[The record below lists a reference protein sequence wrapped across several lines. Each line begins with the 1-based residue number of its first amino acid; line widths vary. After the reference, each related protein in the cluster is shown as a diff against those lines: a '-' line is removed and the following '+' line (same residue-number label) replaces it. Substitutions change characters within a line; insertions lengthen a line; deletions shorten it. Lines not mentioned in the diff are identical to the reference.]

1 MLSYYI
7 DKFIFRVALFVMAC
21 MTMAACSD
29 SDDEVAVGTNDVSVA
44 FTLTIADAA
53 PTRGGENEGWDNYN
67 PGQDGILN
75 ENSINTNDVVIA
87 IYDDKGNK
95 VDDIEDLRVTKVSE
109 PTGGATEAMY
119 AITGVWKNAKPNLDK
134 AKRVM
139 VVANSNTSTW
149 GDPSLLTYNLEPAS
163 RKYIPMWG
171 VVKIPSIL
179 TLGKQN
185 QLPNIQLL
193 RAMAKVSVKLRTDMT
208 EYGYSIGSMSVNNY
222 NTKGFCVPKTFNEVD
237 NTSEVRF
244 ANSLNVLDS
253 HADNIALP
261 TTAPLYLPEYDN
273 SGANP
278 TTITVNLNRNGKL
291 EGTYTLEFRQYGTD
305 GKPTGTPYPI
315 QRNHY
320 YEYWIYKETGKI
332 IVTLHVRKWN
342 RRIYPENDG
351 IIM

>member
-1 MLSYYI
+1 MLTRFI
-7 DKFIFRVALFVMAC
+7 DKFIQRVAFVIMLC
-21 MTMAACSD
+21 MVMAACSD
-29 SDDEVAVGTNDVSVA
+29 SDDDAVGTEDVSVA
-44 FTLTIADAA
+44 FTLTVADATS
-53 PTRGGENEGWDNYN
+53 TRAENDGWDDYS

-75 ENSINTNDVVIA
+75 ENMVNTDDIIIA

-95 VDDIEDLRVTKVSE
+95 VDIVEDLRVTKISDASG
-109 PTGGATEAMY
+109 TGTMY
-119 AITGVWKNAKPNLDK
+119 AITGVWRNAKPNVER
-134 AKRVM
+134 AKRLMVM
-139 VVANSNTSTW
+139 ANCNTSVW
-149 GDPSLLTYNLEPAS
+149 GDPSTLTYDLLPEE

-171 VVKIPSIL
+171 VVKIPATL

-185 QLPNIQLL
+185 KLHNIRML
-193 RAMAKVSVKLRTDMT
+193 RAMAKVSVKLRDDMT
-208 EYGYSIGSMSVNNY
+208 AYGYAIGSMTVNNY
-222 NTKGFCVPKTFNEVD
+222 NTKGYCVPKTFNEVD
-237 NTSEVRF
+237 NTSDVRF

-253 HADNIALP
+253 HADKIELP

-273 SGANP
+273 SGTNP

-291 EGTYTLEFRQYGTD
+291 EGTYTLYFRNYDSD
-305 GKPTGTPYPI
+305 GKPTGPTYPI

-320 YEYWIYKETGKI
+320 YQYLIYKETGKI

>member
-1 MLSYYI
+1 MLTRFI
-7 DKFIFRVALFVMAC
+7 DKFIQRVAFVIMLC
-21 MTMAACSD
+21 MMMAACSD
-29 SDDEVAVGTNDVSVA
+29 SDDDAVGTEDVSVA
-44 FTLTIADAA
+44 FTLTVADATS
-53 PTRGGENEGWDNYN
+53 TRAENDGWDDYS

-75 ENSINTNDVVIA
+75 ENMVNTDDIIIA

-95 VDDIEDLRVTKVSE
+95 VDIVEDLRVTKISDASG
-109 PTGGATEAMY
+109 TGTMY
-119 AITGVWKNAKPNLDK
+119 AITGVWRNAKPNVER
-134 AKRVM
+134 AKRLMVM
-139 VVANSNTSTW
+139 ANCNTSVW
-149 GDPSLLTYNLEPAS
+149 SDPSTLTYDLLPEE

-171 VVKIPSIL
+171 VVKIPAAL

-185 QLPNIQLL
+185 KLHNIRML
-193 RAMAKVSVKLRTDMT
+193 RAMAKVSVKLRDDMT
-208 EYGYSIGSMSVNNY
+208 AYGYAIGSMTVNNY

-237 NTSEVRF
+237 NTSDVRF

-253 HADNIALP
+253 HADKIALP
-261 TTAPLYLPEYDN
+261 ITAPLYLPEYDN
-273 SGANP
+273 SGTNP

-291 EGTYTLEFRQYGTD
+291 EGTYTLYFRNYDSD
-305 GKPTGTPYPI
+305 GKPTGPTYPI

-320 YEYWIYKETGKI
+320 YQYLIYKETGKI

>member
-1 MLSYYI
+1 MLLYSI
-7 DKFIFRVALFVMAC
+7 DKFIRRVAYIVMVV
-21 MTMAACSD
+21 MVMAACSD
-29 SDDEVAVGTNDVSVA
+29 SDDDAVGTEDVSVA
-44 FTLTIADAA
+44 FTLTVADAA
-53 PTRGGENEGWDNYN
+53 TTRGGENEGWDNYN
-67 PGQDGILN
+67 PGEDGILN

-95 VDDIEDLRVTKVSE
+95 VDDIEDLRVTKISDASG
-109 PTGGATEAMY
+109 TGTMY
-119 AITGVWKNAKPNLDK
+119 AITGVWRNAKPNVER
-134 AKRVM
+134 AKRLMVM
-139 VVANSNTSTW
+139 ANCNTSVW
-149 GDPSLLTYNLEPAS
+149 SDPSTLTYDLLPEE

-171 VVKIPSIL
+171 VVKIPATL

-185 QLPNIQLL
+185 KLPDIQML
-193 RAMAKVSVKLRTDMT
+193 RAMAKVSVKLRTDMA

-222 NTKGFCVPKTFNEVD
+222 NTKGYCVPKTFNEVD

-244 ANSLNVLDS
+244 ANSLNVFDS
-253 HADNIALP
+253 HADKIDLS

-273 SGANP
+273 SGTNP
-278 TTITVNLNRNGKL
+278 TTITVNLNRNGTL
-291 EGTYTLEFRQYGTD
+291 EGTYTLEFRNYDSD
-305 GKPTGTPYPI
+305 GKPVGSTYPI

-320 YEYWIYKETGKI
+320 YQYLIYKETGKV

>member
-1 MLSYYI
+1 MLTRFI
-7 DKFIFRVALFVMAC
+7 DKFIQRVAFVIMLC
-21 MTMAACSD
+21 MVMAACSD
-29 SDDEVAVGTNDVSVA
+29 SDDDAVGTEDVSVA
-44 FTLTIADAA
+44 FTLTVADATS
-53 PTRGGENEGWDNYN
+53 TRADNDGWDDYS

-75 ENSINTNDVVIA
+75 ENMVNTDDIIIA

-95 VDDIEDLRVTKVSE
+95 VDIVEDLRVTKISDASG
-109 PTGGATEAMY
+109 TGTMY
-119 AITGVWKNAKPNLDK
+119 AITGVWRNAKPNVER
-134 AKRVM
+134 AKRLMVM
-139 VVANSNTSTW
+139 ANCNTSVW
-149 GDPSLLTYNLEPAS
+149 SDPSTLTYGLLPEE

-171 VVKIPSIL
+171 VVKIPATL

-185 QLPNIQLL
+185 KLHNIRML
-193 RAMAKVSVKLRTDMT
+193 RAMAKVSVKLRDDMT
-208 EYGYSIGSMSVNNY
+208 DYGYAIGSMTVNNY
-222 NTKGFCVPKTFNEVD
+222 NTKGYCVPKTFNEVD

-253 HADNIALP
+253 HADKIELP

-273 SGANP
+273 SGTNP
-278 TTITVNLNRNGKL
+278 TTITVKLNRNGKL
-291 EGTYTLEFRQYGTD
+291 EGTYTLYFRNYDSD
-305 GKPTGTPYPI
+305 GKPTGPTYPI

-320 YEYWIYKETGKI
+320 YQYLIYKETGKI

>member
-1 MLSYYI
+1 MLLYSI
-7 DKFIFRVALFVMAC
+7 DKFIHRVAYIVMVV
-21 MTMAACSD
+21 MVMAACSD
-29 SDDEVAVGTNDVSVA
+29 SDDDAVGMNDVSVA
-44 FTLTIADAA
+44 FTLTVADAA
-53 PTRGGENEGWDNYN
+53 TTRGGENEGWDNYN

-87 IYDDKGNK
+87 IYDGEGKW
-95 VDDIEDLRVTKVSE
+95 VDNVEDLRVTKISD
-109 PTGGATEAMY
+109 TSGSGTTY
-119 AITGVWKNAKPNLDK
+119 AITGVWRNAKQNVEK

-139 VVANSNTSTW
+139 VMANCNTSAW
-149 GDPSLLTYNLEPAS
+149 SEPSTLTYNIDTET

-171 VVKIPSIL
+171 VVAIPATL

-185 QLPNIQLL
+185 QLPNIQML
-193 RAMAKVSVKLRTDMT
+193 RAMAKVSVKLRTDMAA
-208 EYGYSIGSMSVNNY
+208 YGYTISSMTVNNY
-222 NTKGFCVPKTFNEVD
+222 NTQGYCVPRTFNEVD
-237 NTSEVRF
+237 NTTDVRF
-244 ANSLNVLDS
+244 ANSLNVLNS
-253 HADNIALP
+253 HADKIALP

-273 SGANP
+273 SGTNP
-278 TTITVNLNRNGKL
+278 ATITVNLNRNGKP
-291 EGTYTLEFRQYGTD
+291 EGSYTLEFRQYDTD

>member
-1 MLSYYI
+1 MLTRFI
-7 DKFIFRVALFVMAC
+7 DKFIQRVAFVIMLC
-21 MTMAACSD
+21 MMMAACSD
-29 SDDEVAVGTNDVSVA
+29 SDDDAVGTEDVSVA
-44 FTLTIADAA
+44 FTLTVADATS
-53 PTRGGENEGWDNYN
+53 TRAENDGWDDYS

-75 ENSINTNDVVIA
+75 ENMVNTDDIIIA

-95 VDDIEDLRVTKVSE
+95 VDIVEDLRVTKISDASG
-109 PTGGATEAMY
+109 TGTMY
-119 AITGVWKNAKPNLDK
+119 AITGVWRNAKPNVER
-134 AKRVM
+134 AKRLMVM
-139 VVANSNTSTW
+139 ANCNTSVW
-149 GDPSLLTYNLEPAS
+149 SDPSMLTYDLNQGT

-171 VVKIPSIL
+171 VVKIPEAL

-185 QLPNIQLL
+185 KLHNIRML
-193 RAMAKVSVKLRTDMT
+193 RAMAKVSVKLRDDMT
-208 EYGYSIGSMSVNNY
+208 AYGYAIGSMTVNNY
-222 NTKGFCVPKTFNEVD
+222 NTKGYCVPKTFNEVD

-253 HADNIALP
+253 HADKIVLP

-273 SGANP
+273 SGTNP
-278 TTITVNLNRNGKL
+278 TTITVNLNRNGTL
-291 EGTYTLEFRQYGTD
+291 EGTYTLYFRNYDSD
-305 GKPTGTPYPI
+305 GKPTGPTYPI

-320 YEYWIYKETGKI
+320 YQYLIYKETGKI

>member
-1 MLSYYI
+1 MLLYSI
-7 DKFIFRVALFVMAC
+7 DKFIHRVAYIIMVVMV
-21 MTMAACSD
+21 MAACSD
-29 SDDEVAVGTNDVSVA
+29 SDDDAVGMNDVSVA
-44 FTLTIADAA
+44 FTLTVADAA
-53 PTRGGENEGWDNYN
+53 TTRALNEGWDDYS
-67 PGQDGILN
+67 PAQDGIPN
-75 ENSINTNDVVIA
+75 ENMLNTDDINIA

-95 VDDIEDLRVTKVSE
+95 VDDVEDLRVTTISDPSVS
-109 PTGGATEAMY
+109 GMAMY
-119 AITGVWKNAKPNLDK
+119 AITGVWRNAKPNVDK

-139 VVANSNTSTW
+139 VVANSNASTW
-149 GDPSLLTYNLEPAS
+149 GDPSALTYDLNPGS

-171 VVKIPSIL
+171 VVKIPATL

-185 QLPNIQLL
+185 KLPNIQML
-193 RAMAKVSVKLRTDMT
+193 RAMAKVSVKLRTDMAA
-208 EYGYSIGSMSVNNY
+208 YGYTISSMTVNNY
-222 NTKGFCVPKTFNEVD
+222 NTKGYCVPKTFNEVD

-244 ANSLNVLDS
+244 SNSLNVLES
-253 HADNIALP
+253 NADKIALP

-278 TTITVNLNRNGKL
+278 TTITVNLDRNGTH
-291 EGTYTLEFRQYGTD
+291 EGTYTLEFRNYDTD

>member
-1 MLSYYI
+1 MLLYSI
-7 DKFIFRVALFVMAC
+7 DKFIHRVAYIVMVV
-21 MTMAACSD
+21 MVMAACSD
-29 SDDEVAVGTNDVSVA
+29 SDDDAVGMNDVSVA
-44 FTLTIADAA
+44 FTLTVADAA
-53 PTRGGENEGWDNYN
+53 STRAENDGWDDYA

-75 ENSINTNDVVIA
+75 ENSINTNDIIIA

-95 VDDIEDLRVTKVSE
+95 VDNVEDLRVTKISDTSG
-109 PTGGATEAMY
+109 TGTMY
-119 AITGVWKNAKPNLDK
+119 AITGVWRNAKPNVER
-134 AKRVM
+134 AKRLMVM
-139 VVANSNTSTW
+139 ANCNTSVW
-149 GDPSLLTYNLEPAS
+149 SDPSTLTYDLLPGE

-171 VVKIPSIL
+171 VVKIPATL

-185 QLPNIQLL
+185 QLPNIQML
-193 RAMAKVSVKLRTDMT
+193 RAMAKVSVKLRDDMT
-208 EYGYSIGSMSVNNY
+208 DYGYAIGSMTVNNY
-222 NTKGFCVPKTFNEVD
+222 NTKGYCVPNTFNEVD

-253 HADNIALP
+253 HADKIALS
-261 TTAPLYLPEYDN
+261 TTAPLYLPEYEN

-278 TTITVNLNRNGKL
+278 STITVNLNRNGKP
-291 EGTYTLEFRQYGTD
+291 EGTYTLEFRQYDTD
-305 GKPTGTPYPI
+305 GKPSGTPYPI

-320 YEYWIYKETGKI
+320 YLYLIYKETGKI

>member
-1 MLSYYI
+1 MLTRFI
-7 DKFIFRVALFVMAC
+7 DKFIQRVAFVIMLC
-21 MTMAACSD
+21 MVMAACSD
-29 SDDEVAVGTNDVSVA
+29 SDDDAVGTEDVSVA
-44 FTLTIADAA
+44 FTLTVADATS
-53 PTRGGENEGWDNYN
+53 TRADNDGWDDYS

-75 ENSINTNDVVIA
+75 ENMVNTDDIIIA

-95 VDDIEDLRVTKVSE
+95 VDIVEDLRVTKISDASG
-109 PTGGATEAMY
+109 TGTMY
-119 AITGVWKNAKPNLDK
+119 AITGVWRNAKPNVER
-134 AKRVM
+134 AKRLMVM
-139 VVANSNTSTW
+139 ANCNTSVW
-149 GDPSLLTYNLEPAS
+149 SDPSTLTYDLLPEE

-171 VVKIPSIL
+171 VVKIPATL

-185 QLPNIQLL
+185 KLHNIRML
-193 RAMAKVSVKLRTDMT
+193 RAMAKVSVKLRDDMT
-208 EYGYSIGSMSVNNY
+208 DYGYAIGSMTVNNY

-253 HADNIALP
+253 HADKIVLP

-273 SGANP
+273 SGTNP
-278 TTITVNLNRNGKL
+278 ATITVKLNRNGKL
-291 EGTYTLEFRQYGTD
+291 EGTYTLYFRNYDSD
-305 GKPTGTPYPI
+305 GKPTGPTYPI

-320 YEYWIYKETGKI
+320 YQYLIYKETGKI

>member
-1 MLSYYI
+1 MLTRFI
-7 DKFIFRVALFVMAC
+7 DKFIQRVAFVIMLC
-21 MTMAACSD
+21 MVMAACSD
-29 SDDEVAVGTNDVSVA
+29 SDDDAVGTEDVSVA
-44 FTLTIADAA
+44 FTLTVADATS
-53 PTRGGENEGWDNYN
+53 TRAENDGWDDYS

-75 ENSINTNDVVIA
+75 ENMVNTDDIIIA

-95 VDDIEDLRVTKVSE
+95 VDNVEDLRVTKISDASG
-109 PTGGATEAMY
+109 TGTMY
-119 AITGVWKNAKPNLDK
+119 AITGVWRNAKPNVER
-134 AKRVM
+134 AKRLMVM
-139 VVANSNTSTW
+139 ANCNTSVW
-149 GDPSLLTYNLEPAS
+149 SDPSMLTYDLNQGT

-171 VVKIPSIL
+171 VVKIPEAL

-185 QLPNIQLL
+185 KLHNIRML
-193 RAMAKVSVKLRTDMT
+193 RAMAKVSVKLRDDMT
-208 EYGYSIGSMSVNNY
+208 AYGYAIGSMTVNNY
-222 NTKGFCVPKTFNEVD
+222 NTKGYCVPKTFNEVD

-253 HADNIALP
+253 HADNIALS

-273 SGANP
+273 SGTNP

-291 EGTYTLEFRQYGTD
+291 EGTYTLYFRNYDSD
-305 GKPTGTPYPI
+305 GKPTGPTYPI

-320 YEYWIYKETGKI
+320 YQYLIYKETGKI